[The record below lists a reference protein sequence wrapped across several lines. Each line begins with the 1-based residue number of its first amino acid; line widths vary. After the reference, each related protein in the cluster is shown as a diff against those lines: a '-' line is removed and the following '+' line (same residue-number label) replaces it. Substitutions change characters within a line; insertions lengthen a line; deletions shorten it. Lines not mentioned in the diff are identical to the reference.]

1 MANNSFPPKREWGL
15 SGYRDCRGGLEGM
28 RDGGELSNQAECGA
42 TRPTTWVQFRE
53 GHRGINL
60 GREAGA
66 VVGRDRAQA
75 YVPGFMERVEG
86 V

>member
-1 MANNSFPPKREWGL
+1 M
-15 SGYRDCRGGLEGM
+15 RG
-28 RDGGELSNQAECGA
+28 GGELLTQAKCYA
-42 TRPTTWVQFRE
+42 TRRTAWFQGGE
-53 GHRGINL
+53 GHGGINL

>member
-1 MANNSFPPKREWGL
+1 M
-15 SGYRDCRGGLEGM
+15 RG
-28 RDGGELSNQAECGA
+28 GGELLTQAKCYA
-42 TRPTTWVQFRE
+42 TRHTACVQCGE
-53 GHRGINL
+53 GHGESKLGI
-60 GREAGA
+60 EADS